1 MKYNNKKMAMLLLA
15 VTLPFFICF
24 KAFSQSESQPQNSSR
39 SLDTLKP
46 EIVDLSTEL
55 RLLEEKLLYPDVEQI
70 SIYLSFNT
78 REQFVIDDLK
88 IKLDGQVISS
98 GKYESRQINALTKGG
113 IQRVFLGNIS
123 PGDHTLVAFFTGV
136 DGYNKPYKRAASLD
150 FNKGSTAK
158 AIELKVSYSTRSLQP
173 IFEVVER

>member
-1 MKYNNKKMAMLLLA
+1 MKYNNKKMAKLLLILA
-15 VTLPFFICF
+15 LPFFASF
-24 KAFSQSESQPQNSSR
+24 NVFSQSEDPTQNTGK
-39 SLDTLKP
+39 SLDDLKP

-55 RLLEEKLLYPDVEQI
+55 RLLEEKLLYPDAEQI

-78 REQFVIDDLK
+78 REQFVIDNLK
-88 IKLDGQVISS
+88 IKIDDEVISS

-136 DGYNKPYKRAASLD
+136 DGYNKPYKRAASLN
-150 FNKGSTAK
+150 FNKGATAK
-158 AIELKVSYSTRSLQP
+158 AIELKVTYSPQSLQP

>member
-1 MKYNNKKMAMLLLA
+1 MKYNNKKMAMLLLL
-15 VTLPFFICF
+15 VLPFLASF
-24 KAFSQSESQPQNSSR
+24 KAFSQSENESQTTNKP
-39 SLDTLKP
+39 LEVLKP
-46 EIVDLSTEL
+46 QIVDLSTEL

-78 REQFVIDDLK
+78 REQFVIENLK
-88 IKLDGQVISS
+88 IKLDDEVISS
-98 GKYESRQINALTKGG
+98 GQYESRQINALNKGG

-158 AIELKVSYSTRSLQP
+158 AIELKVSYSTQSLQP

>member
-1 MKYNNKKMAMLLLA
+1 MKYNNKKMAMILLL
-15 VTLPFFICF
+15 VLPFFASF
-24 KAFSQSESQPQNSSR
+24 NAFSQSESESKTSSTALE
-39 SLDTLKP
+39 SMKP

-55 RLLEEKLLYPDVEQI
+55 RLLEEKLLYPDAEQI

-78 REQFVIDDLK
+78 QEQFIIDNLK
-88 IKLDGQVISS
+88 IKLDGEVIAA
-98 GKYESRQINALTKGG
+98 GQYESRQVNALNKGG
-113 IQRVFLGNIS
+113 IQRVFLGNIT

-158 AIELKVSYSTRSLQP
+158 AIELKVSYSTQSLQP

>member
-1 MKYNNKKMAMLLLA
+1 MKYNNKKMAMLLFL
-15 VTLPFFICF
+15 VTLPFFASF
-24 KAFSQSESQPQNSSR
+24 NAFSQTENAPQNTNSP
-39 SLDTLKP
+39 LETLKP
-46 EIVDLSTEL
+46 EIVDLSKEL

-78 REQFVIDDLK
+78 REQFVIDNLK
-88 IKLDGQVISS
+88 IKLDGEVISS
-98 GKYESRQINALTKGG
+98 GKYESRQINALNKGG
-113 IQRVFLGNIS
+113 VQRVFLGNIT

-158 AIELKVSYSTRSLQP
+158 AIELNVTYSTQSLQP